1 LSVATKGNETTTAI
15 KTMLAIVGVV
25 FIAELAVMTLL
36 AAFEQAR
43 YSGGHVMLLDALV
56 LSLLVA
62 PPVYW
67 LILVPVRREYEKR
80 LRAESL
86 AEDMGRLAITD
97 SLTRIMNR
105 RGITVALLDSMAQSE
120 RYHTP
125 LTVAMADI
133 DHFKRINDTHG
144 HEAGDKVLVEIANA
158 LSEELRM
165 PDKVGRYGGEEFL
178 ILLPHTTL
186 VQGRKIADRI
196 RATLSR
202 LRIALDGEKVSLTL
216 SFGLVQFRDGED
228 LEQMLSRVDRALY
241 EAKQTGRNRVV
252 AQKPP
257 APARSAARSR

>member
-1 LSVATKGNETTTAI
+1 VATTRNETTTAI
-15 KTMLAIVGVV
+15 KVMLAIVGVI
-25 FIAELAVMTLL
+25 FIAELVVMMMLTALD
-36 AAFEQAR
+36 QAR
-43 YSGGHVMLLDALV
+43 FSALIMLLDALV

-67 LILVPVRREYEKR
+67 LILVPMRREFEKR
-80 LRAESL
+80 HKAESL
-86 AEDMGRLAITD
+86 AEDMGKLAITD
-97 SLTRIMNR
+97 ALTRIMNR

-144 HEAGDKVLVEIANA
+144 HEAGDKVLVEVATA

-186 VQGRKIADRI
+186 AQGRKIADRI
-196 RATLSR
+196 RTALSR
-202 LRIALDGEKVSLTL
+202 LKIALNDETISLTL

-241 EAKQTGRNRVV
+241 DAKESGRNRVV
-252 AQKPP
+252 AQKQPT
-257 APARSAARSR
+257 APKAVAKSR